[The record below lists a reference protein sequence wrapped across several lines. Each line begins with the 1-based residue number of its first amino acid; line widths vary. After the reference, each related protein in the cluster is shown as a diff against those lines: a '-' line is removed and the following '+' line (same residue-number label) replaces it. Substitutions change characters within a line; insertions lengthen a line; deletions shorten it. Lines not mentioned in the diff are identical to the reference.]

1 MLNLT
6 SFWKMTPTAARSCG
20 TPLAGRSSKGQGW
33 IAALYGRE
41 KASDEWDG
49 FSFVGM
55 CPIYLDAPVT
65 LVSFYEAAAYAI
77 WAGKRQPTEPKWE
90 ITARRC
96 KCDANLKS
104 SHT

>member
-49 FSFVGM
+49 FAFVGM
-55 CPIYLDAPVT
+55 RPIYLDAPVS
-65 LVSFYEAAAYAI
+65 LVSFYEGGRIRYLGRQAAAN
-77 WAGKRQPTEPKWE
+77 GTEMGNRE
-90 ITARRC
+90 RLC
-96 KCDANLKS
+96 KCAANPKN